1 MMDRD
6 LAFRRRPCDDAAQ
19 SLHRETIHKG
29 DAVMSDASW
38 SKHVADIL
46 RRNAIGTFAT
56 VPDYIVSHVLEHL
69 WVDPECR
76 VVTVT
81 REEEGVG
88 LLSGAWLA
96 GRRGALLMQ
105 NSGLGN
111 CVNTLA
117 SLCVASQI
125 PMVLVISHRGDLGEF
140 NPAQVPMGQATGA
153 ILDALGIRRIMPGSV
168 AELEAQ
174 GDGLIKL
181 AYTRSLPVAI
191 VLPADLTGG
200 KQG

>member
-1 MMDRD
+1 M
-6 LAFRRRPCDDAAQ
+6 
-19 SLHRETIHKG
+19 G
-29 DAVMSDASW
+29 DPSW
-38 SKHVADIL
+38 SKHVADVL
-46 RRNAIGTFAT
+46 RRNGIRMFAT

-69 WVDPECR
+69 SADPECH

-117 SLCVASQI
+117 SLNVAAQI
-125 PMVLVISHRGDLGEF
+125 PVVLVISHRGDLGEF
-140 NPAQVPMGQATGA
+140 NPAQVPMGQVTQRLLETLEVRTA
-153 ILDALGIRRIMPGSV
+153 IPLTIEELDRQA
-168 AELEAQ
+168 
-174 GDGLIKL
+174 DGLIKL
-181 AYTRSLPVAI
+181 A
-191 VLPADLTGG
+191 
-200 KQG
+200 

>member
-1 MMDRD
+1 MAD
-6 LAFRRRPCDDAAQ
+6 P
-19 SLHRETIHKG
+19 
-29 DAVMSDASW
+29 SW

-46 RRNAIGTFAT
+46 RRNDIRMFAT

-69 WVDPECR
+69 WADSGCR

-88 LLSGAWLA
+88 VLSGAWLA

-111 CVNTLA
+111 CVNALA
-117 SLCVASQI
+117 SLNVASQI
-125 PMVLVISHRGDLGEF
+125 PVVLVISHRGDLGEL
-140 NPAQVPMGQATGA
+140 NPAQVPMGQATPPV
-153 ILDALGIRRIMPGSV
+153 LDALGVRWIRPGSI

-191 VLPADLTGG
+191 LLSSGLTGG
-200 KQG
+200 KGG

>member
-1 MMDRD
+1 MVD
-6 LAFRRRPCDDAAQ
+6 
-19 SLHRETIHKG
+19 T
-29 DAVMSDASW
+29 SW
-38 SKHVADIL
+38 AKHVADVL
-46 RRNAIGTFAT
+46 RRNDLRMFAT

-69 WVDPECR
+69 WADPECR

-111 CVNTLA
+111 CVNALA
-117 SLCVASQI
+117 SLDVACQI
-125 PMVLVISHRGDLGEF
+125 PIVLVISHRGDLGEF
-140 NPAQVPMGQATGA
+140 NPAQVPMGQAAGP
-153 ILDALGIRRIMPGSV
+153 ILDALGIRWIKPASV

-174 GDGLIKL
+174 GDGLVKL
-181 AYTRSLPVAI
+181 AWTRALPVAI
-191 VLPADLTGG
+191 LLPPELTGG